1 MNRLLSCDYMGGEVV
16 LSRWFQHLSGARY
29 SINGMILHQLG
40 EMGEWGAIDCG
51 AGGLYRERKRFLSQ
65 VPMGGDEKTSSSM
78 TTSI

>member
-1 MNRLLSCDYMGGEVV
+1 MPFTWEGKSWGGVRSTEPRRF
-16 LSRWFQHLSGARY
+16 LFIGL
-29 SINGMILHQLG
+29 ILHQ
-40 EMGEWGAIDCG
+40 MGGNGAIDCW